1 MADISVPR
9 TPTPQFNVHGRPLAA
24 MTPSS
29 KEDEILGDQIC
40 NGTLT
45 PPILPNLSLTP
56 PPSSQAPKV
65 STLFTLNDTNDV
77 DQTAIASPYTAIEN
91 MFSKQQTTTV
101 ESLLLTA
108 EQVQGMHESDLR
120 DLVFRLL
127 PALGEA
133 RMSCAHAKLQHSL
146 LSIET
151 TEAAQRAVVEHD
163 MTRRE
168 VEVLQTVSPI
178 LRSRVPNSAEI
189 KSPYVSA
196 HQVELNLK
204 QARSLENMNARLEHR
219 LKQAKKIIKHL
230 DGKNTHLME
239 DNFALRQRIKQNR
252 EHIEAMQSSGI
263 ISAGAAFKSMPTFS
277 SHRGMSKPSNNSQVG
292 GHDPFGALLF
302 AGAVLNAEPASVPAT
317 PTNRPRQL
325 RFHPGH
331 SRGTHSLSSLPVTP
345 SRSRPLTADNTLHT
359 PTNRTIPASHL
370 SYSAPNALLAARE
383 YERCNEERDSTISAS
398 ETEEAYTDDDIP
410 VSQASQI
417 ATRMLRLP
425 SGLVLSDTRV
435 PSMDSKEEL
444 LKKKKLSNK
453 VIKSSS
459 NTSREQQRK
468 AGSSS
473 RQGEEKRAS
482 KKAKF
487 GPLNQE
493 HLGLGIGMWPTPS

>member
-1 MADISVPR
+1 MADISVPG
-9 TPTPQFNVHGRPLAA
+9 TPTPQLNVHERPLAA

-45 PPILPNLSLTP
+45 PPIIPNLSLTP
-56 PPSSQAPKV
+56 PPSSQAPKA
-65 STLFTLNDTNDV
+65 SGLFTANDTNDI
-77 DQTAIASPYTAIEN
+77 DQTAIASPYTAVEDT
-91 MFSKQQTTTV
+91 FFKQQTTV
-101 ESLLLTA
+101 ESLLLSA
-108 EQVQGMHESDLR
+108 EQVQGMRESDLR

-178 LRSRVPNSAEI
+178 LRSRMPNSVEI
-189 KSPYVSA
+189 RSPYVSA

-204 QARSLENMNARLEHR
+204 QARYLENINARLEHR

-230 DGKNTHLME
+230 DGKNTQLME

-263 ISAGAAFKSMPTFS
+263 ISTGAAFKSNSKLPF
-277 SHRGMSKPSNNSQVG
+277 HRGMSKPSNNSQVG
-292 GHDPFGALLF
+292 GQDPFGALLF
-302 AGAVLNAEPASVPAT
+302 AGAVLNAEAASVPTT
-317 PTNRPRQL
+317 PINRHRQL

-345 SRSRPLTADNTLHT
+345 SRSRPMTADNTLHT
-359 PTNRTIPASHL
+359 PTNRTIQASHL
-370 SYSAPNALLAARE
+370 SYSAPNALLAARG
-383 YERCNEERDSTISAS
+383 YEHCNEERDSTISAS
-398 ETEEAYTDDDIP
+398 DTEEAYTDDDIP
-410 VSQASQI
+410 GSQASQI
-417 ATRMLRLP
+417 ATRMLRPP
-425 SGLVLSDTRV
+425 SRSVLSDTQV
-435 PSMDSKEEL
+435 PSMDSKEEP
-444 LKKKKLSNK
+444 LKKKQLSNK

-459 NTSREQQRK
+459 NETREQERK
-468 AGSSS
+468 VRSTAEL
-473 RQGEEKRAS
+473 GEEKRPS
-482 KKAKF
+482 KRAKL
-487 GPLNQE
+487 GPVNQE
-493 HLGLGIGMWPTPS
+493 HLGLGIGMWPSPS